1 MKIEKMNYA
10 IKLIK
15 TSIYS
20 GILGLL
26 IVSTSY
32 ATVPHS
38 IQALEHAVDALY
50 I

>member
-1 MKIEKMNYA
+1 MNYA
-10 IKLIK
+10 KRLIK

-38 IQALEHAVDALY
+38 IQGLEHAVDALY